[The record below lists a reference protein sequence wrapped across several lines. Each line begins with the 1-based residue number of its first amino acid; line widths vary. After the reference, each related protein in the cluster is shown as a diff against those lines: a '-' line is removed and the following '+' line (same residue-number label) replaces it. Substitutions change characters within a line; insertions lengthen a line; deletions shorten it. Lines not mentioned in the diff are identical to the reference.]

1 MVFNSFAHFAS
12 FGGFGPDEDKQDDD
26 KDSRREFPAPAVPAA
41 LPEEEMSAEY
51 PSIPE
56 PEDKEIRRRMSSVSF
71 ACKNEDL
78 DPPPSPSP
86 RHAADGCHGE
96 LT

>member
-1 MVFNSFAHFAS
+1 
-12 FGGFGPDEDKQDDD
+12 
-26 KDSRREFPAPAVPAA
+26 
-41 LPEEEMSAEY
+41 MSAEY

-78 DPPPSPSP
+78 DPPPSP